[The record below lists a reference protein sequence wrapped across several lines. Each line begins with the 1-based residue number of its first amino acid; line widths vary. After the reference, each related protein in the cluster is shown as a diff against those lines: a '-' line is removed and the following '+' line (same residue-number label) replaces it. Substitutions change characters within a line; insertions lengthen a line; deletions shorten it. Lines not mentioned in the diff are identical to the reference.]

1 MSDQTLTYKEVR
13 TRKQH
18 RCRICERRIRKG
30 AKAIYWA
37 GVFDGYFQ
45 SGYAH
50 GVCNHLF
57 FKHFDDELPDPWEF
71 RTEILGLPLL
81 KQRELLT

>member
-1 MSDQTLTYKEVR
+1 MTDCTLTHKEVK

-18 RCRICERRIRKG
+18 RCQICERRIRQG
-30 AKAIYWA
+30 AKAMYWA
-37 GVFDGYFQ
+37 GMYDGDFQ

-50 GVCNHLF
+50 AVCEHLF
-57 FKHFDDELPDPWEF
+57 HQHFDDELPDPWEF

-81 KQRELLT
+81 KARSA